1 MVFATEEKRKL
12 KLEYVLI
19 WKKKR
24 INLDGVIVKI
34 PGNYDVEHR
43 WKNLNWARKK
53 YIIFFFKIQCL
64 APS

>member
-1 MVFATEEKRKL
+1 VVFATEEKRKL

-34 PGNYDVEHR
+34 PGYYDVEHR

-53 YIIFFFKIQCL
+53 HYFL
-64 APS
+64 P